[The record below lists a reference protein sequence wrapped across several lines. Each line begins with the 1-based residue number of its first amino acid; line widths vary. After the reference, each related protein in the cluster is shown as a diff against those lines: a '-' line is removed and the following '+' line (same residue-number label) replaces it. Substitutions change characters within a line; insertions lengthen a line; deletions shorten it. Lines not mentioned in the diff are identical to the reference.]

1 MDNFN
6 GKGKQMNY
14 KNKQNL
20 SKKNSYKKKT
30 QKHNNFNKQSK
41 IVSVII
47 IALVFLIPTLKS
59 LFNNKTAISKLG
71 RNNLEKAQVVK
82 HVDGDTVHV
91 KFEDGRIEKLRFIG
105 VDAPELANE
114 YREAEFY
121 AEEASKYLR
130 DLIYE
135 KTIYLEKDVS
145 DRDQYNRLLRYVWL
159 ESALDNVDFDNITK
173 ADLANH
179 MVNAKLLVEGYAK
192 LVTFPPDVKYHNFLR
207 EFNKEARKN
216 SLGLWRKSN

>member
-47 IALVFLIPTLKS
+47 IALVFLIPTLS
-59 LFNNKTAISKLG
+59 NLFNNKTAISKLD

-159 ESALDNVDFDNITK
+159 E
-173 ADLANH
+173 
-179 MVNAKLLVEGYAK
+179 
-192 LVTFPPDVKYHNFLR
+192 
-207 EFNKEARKN
+207 
-216 SLGLWRKSN
+216 